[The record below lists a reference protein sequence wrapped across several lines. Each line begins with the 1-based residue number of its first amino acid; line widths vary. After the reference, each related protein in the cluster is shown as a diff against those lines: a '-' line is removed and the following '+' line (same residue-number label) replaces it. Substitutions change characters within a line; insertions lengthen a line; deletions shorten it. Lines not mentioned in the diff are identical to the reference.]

1 MLKPFEAF
9 ISGETRNLVV
19 SKSARNNPQL
29 SESSESRRS
38 YPLENGSLVLMH
50 PGCQSTLYHDVPE
63 DSSAAPGIRGSFS
76 YRRTHPEPKQ
86 PVPPP
91 VHPNTHSSSAP
102 QNLPVK
108 KTTLIAGDSMIRE
121 LDTAKLVKNGNKCL
135 KTFKGGAKIPVVRT
149 LIEDFAKQHPDE
161 RIDQIILSVGA
172 NDTRYLKSKE
182 AVDALKPDLDGLIK
196 LAKELF
202 LHAQVFMMSL
212 LPRKLN
218 LKKSREENSVTARWT
233 NFISLTEWCLVYVSR
248 MSVNF

>member
-19 SKSARNNPQL
+19 FNLSARNNPRL

-50 PGCQSTLYHDVPE
+50 PGCQSTLYHGVPE

-149 LIEDFAKQHPDE
+149 LIEDFAK
-161 RIDQIILSVGA
+161 
-172 NDTRYLKSKE
+172 SKE
-182 AVDALKPDLDGLIK
+182 AVDALKPDLELNKFSIKQILI
-196 LAKELF
+196 
-202 LHAQVFMMSL
+202 
-212 LPRKLN
+212 
-218 LKKSREENSVTARWT
+218 
-233 NFISLTEWCLVYVSR
+233 FIVYQY
-248 MSVNF
+248 